1 MRENIKKFFS
11 YLGFND
17 TTINE
22 KQILTLIYLLG
33 REENIVIKP
42 KKNNLQDLINQI
54 LMIYIDHLETNSFV
68 NLTEYDIVKELSNS
82 F

>member
-22 KQILTLIYLLG
+22 KQILILIYLLV

-42 KKNNLQDLINQI
+42 KNNLQDLINQI

>member
-42 KKNNLQDLINQI
+42 KNNLQDLINQI
-54 LMIYIDHLETNSFV
+54 LMIYIDHLETNSFA

>member
-22 KQILTLIYLLG
+22 KQILILIYLLG

-42 KKNNLQDLINQI
+42 KNNLQDLINEI

-68 NLTEYDIVKELSNS
+68 NLIEYDIVKELSNN

>member
-22 KQILTLIYLLG
+22 KQILILIYLLTQFLHYQTYYTK
-33 REENIVIKP
+33 R
-42 KKNNLQDLINQI
+42 
-54 LMIYIDHLETNSFV
+54 
-68 NLTEYDIVKELSNS
+68 
-82 F
+82 

>member
-1 MRENIKKFFS
+1 MRETIKKFFS

-42 KKNNLQDLINQI
+42 KNNLQDLINQI

>member
-42 KKNNLQDLINQI
+42 KNNLQDLINQI
-54 LMIYIDHLETNSFV
+54 LMIYIDRLETNSFV

>member
-22 KQILTLIYLLG
+22 KQILILIYLLG

-42 KKNNLQDLINQI
+42 KNNLQDLINQI
-54 LMIYIDHLETNSFV
+54 LMIYIDPLETNSFV

>member
-22 KQILTLIYLLG
+22 KQILILIYLLG

-42 KKNNLQDLINQI
+42 KDNLQDLINQI

-68 NLTEYDIVKELSNS
+68 NLTKYDIVKELSNS

>member
-42 KKNNLQDLINQI
+42 KNNLQDLINQI

-68 NLTEYDIVKELSNS
+68 NLTEYDIVKELLNS

>member
-1 MRENIKKFFS
+1 MRKNIKKFFS

-42 KKNNLQDLINQI
+42 KNNLQDLINQI

>member
-17 TTINE
+17 TIINE
-22 KQILTLIYLLG
+22 KQILILIYLLG

-42 KKNNLQDLINQI
+42 KNNLQDLINQI

-68 NLTEYDIVKELSNS
+68 NLTEYDIVKELSNN

>member
-22 KQILTLIYLLG
+22 KQILILIYLLG

-42 KKNNLQDLINQI
+42 KNNLQDLINQI
-54 LMIYIDHLETNSFV
+54 LIIYIDHLETNSFV

>member
-1 MRENIKKFFS
+1 MREKIKKFFS

-33 REENIVIKP
+33 REEDIVIKP
-42 KKNNLQDLINQI
+42 KNNLQDLINQI

>member
-42 KKNNLQDLINQI
+42 KNNLQDLINQI
-54 LMIYIDHLETNSFV
+54 LMIYIDYLETNSFV